1 MEEKKRLEKLKEY
14 EKIGTL
20 KEFKE
25 LYKIKT
31 TDYIHR
37 GEGVTERDYYYY
49 TNGAQAVLDEVE
61 QLKKE
66 NKELKS
72 QVNKFMNADEIP
84 ASIVKLAE
92 KHQNKLAI
100 KQLEELINNFS
111 CDEFKDNGHIEHI
124 KNIIAE
130 LKGEKE

>member
-1 MEEKKRLEKLKEY
+1 MEEKKRLKKLKEY

-66 NKELKS
+66 NADLKS
-72 QVNKFMNADEIP
+72 
-84 ASIVKLAE
+84 S
-92 KHQNKLAI
+92 QNKIAI
-100 KQLEELINNFS
+100 EKLEELYKCFNEINNVPLDCEPS
-111 CDEFKDNGHIEHI
+111 
-124 KNIIAE
+124 IIMNRQFALHKLDTMLAE
-130 LKGEKE
+130 LKREKDEH